1 MRRGLEGVLPQIS
14 QEDMPLGTW
23 LPTSPM
29 HREFNNNRNVVLH
42 VCVCVCVCVCVL
54 GKEELAMGSD
64 AAKVKDLLWRQLHGS
79 RWGLLR
85 ARVLVREVG

>member
-42 VCVCVCVCVCVL
+42 VCVCVCVCVCV
-54 GKEELAMGSD
+54 
-64 AAKVKDLLWRQLHGS
+64 R
-79 RWGLLR
+79 
-85 ARVLVREVG
+85 